1 MEKKATNRKSKKE
14 ETPQVITTGIEAP
27 AFGKVSMLIITQTRR
42 DQNHVAHWIFEDKN
56 YARAEMQK
64 DIEKFKQAYLPDTY
78 EIIKEE
84 EDDVIICTTYTTT
97 IMLRWTLI
105 HNRII
110 EVEGKTCLIAPNRYN
125 QTFTSRDDEKQ

>member
-14 ETPQVITTGIEAP
+14 ETPQAITTGIEEP
-27 AFGKVSMLIITQTRR
+27 VLNKVSMLIITQTRR
-42 DQNHVAHWIFEDKN
+42 NQNHVAHWIFEDKN

-64 DIEKFKQAYLPDTY
+64 DIEKFKQAYLPGTY

-84 EDDVIICTTYTTT
+84 EDEVIICTTYTST
-97 IMLRWTLI
+97 IMLHWTLI

-110 EVEGKTCLIAPNRYN
+110 EVEGKTCLISPNRYN
-125 QTFTSRDDEKQ
+125 QTCTSIDKE

>member
-14 ETPQVITTGIEAP
+14 ETPKVITTGIEEP
-27 AFGKVSMLIITQTRR
+27 VLNKVSMLIITQTRR
-42 DQNHVAHWIFEDKN
+42 NQNYVAHWIFEDKN

-64 DIEKFKQAYLPDTY
+64 DIEKFKQAYLPGTY

-84 EDDVIICTTYTTT
+84 EDEVIICTTYTNT
-97 IMLRWTLI
+97 IMLHWTLI

-110 EVEGKTCLIAPNRYN
+110 EVEGKTCLLSPNRYN
-125 QTFTSRDDEKQ
+125 TTYTCIDEDK

>member
-1 MEKKATNRKSKKE
+1 MEKKTANRKSKKE
-14 ETPQVITTGIEAP
+14 ETPQVITTGIEEP
-27 AFGKVSMLIITQTRR
+27 VLNKVSMLIITQTRR

-64 DIEKFKQAYLPDTY
+64 DIEKFKQAYLPGTY

-84 EDDVIICTTYTTT
+84 EDEVIICTTYTST
-97 IMLRWTLI
+97 IMLHWTLI

-110 EVEGKTCLIAPNRYN
+110 EVEGKTCLLSPNRYN
-125 QTFTSRDDEKQ
+125 QTLTRTDEK

>member
-14 ETPQVITTGIEAP
+14 EKPQVITTGIEEP
-27 AFGKVSMLIITQTRR
+27 ALSKVSMLIITQTRR

>member
-14 ETPQVITTGIEAP
+14 ETPQVIKTGIEEP
-27 AFGKVSMLIITQTRR
+27 VLNKVSMLIITQTRR
-42 DQNHVAHWIFEDKN
+42 NQNYVAHWIFEDKN

-84 EDDVIICTTYTTT
+84 EDEVIICTTYTTT
-97 IMLRWTLI
+97 IMLHWTLI

-110 EVEGKTCLIAPNRYN
+110 EVEGETCLIAPNRYN

>member
-14 ETPQVITTGIEAP
+14 ETPQVITTGIEEP
-27 AFGKVSMLIITQTRR
+27 ALNKVSMLIITQTRR
-42 DQNHVAHWIFEDKN
+42 NQDYVSHWIFEDKN

-64 DIEKFKQAYLPDTY
+64 DIEKFKQAYLPGTY

-84 EDDVIICTTYTTT
+84 EDEVIICTTYTST
-97 IMLRWTLI
+97 IMLHWTLI

-110 EVEGKTCLIAPNRYN
+110 EVEGETCLLSPNRYN
-125 QTFTSRDDEKQ
+125 QTYTCIDEEK